1 LIRATYWLPGV
12 LVLLALA
19 ARQAHGQAPA
29 GDVALAE
36 ALFQEGRK
44 LMEQKRFA
52 EACPKLAESQRLDPA
67 GGTLLRLA
75 LCREQEG
82 KTATAWVEL
91 QQALAQAQ
99 RDRHQERVAMA
110 QQALDRV
117 TPRLVKLA
125 VVVPPEVARL
135 PGLLVRRNGVELAP
149 AAWGVSFAVDPG
161 EQRIE
166 ATAPGHE
173 PFLKT
178 TQLTR
183 EGNKIEVIVAPL
195 RPAPSSGPPAAVS
208 SPEPVAPPPEPP
220 PPAAPSRTGGLPAA
234 SYALGGV
241 GLVALG
247 VGGYFGLSALSKQKE
262 ALDRCPQSPCSDRGG
277 VDRNEAARR
286 DAWVANVGVGVG
298 LVAVGI
304 GVYLAL
310 RGSPGAS
317 AARLAPTP
325 GGATVLGRF

>member
-1 LIRATYWLPGV
+1 
-12 LVLLALA
+12 LLLTLA

-75 LCREQEG
+75 LCHEQEG
-82 KTATAWVEL
+82 KTAAAWVEL

-99 RDRHQERVAMA
+99 RDRHQERMAMA

-135 PGLLVRRNGVELAP
+135 PGLLVRRNGVELAS
-149 AAWGVSFAVDPG
+149 AAWGVSSAVDPG

-173 PFLKT
+173 PFVKT
-178 TQLTR
+178 IQLTR
-183 EGNKIEVIVAPL
+183 EGSKAEVLVEPL
-195 RPAPSSGPPAAVS
+195 RPAPAAQPPAAS
-208 SPEPVAPPPEPP
+208 SAAPAAPPPEPP
-220 PPAAPSRTGGLPAA
+220 PPAAPARTRGIPAA

-241 GLVALG
+241 GLVAAG
-247 VGGYFGLSALSKQKE
+247 VGGYFGLRALSGQKE

-277 VDRNEAARR
+277 VDRNEEARR
-286 DAWVANVGVGVG
+286 DAWVANAGVGVG
-298 LVAVGI
+298 LVAMGI

-310 RGSPGAS
+310 RGSPGAG
-317 AARLAPTP
+317 AARLAPAP
-325 GGATVLGRF
+325 GGAAVVGRF